1 MTIRKQNT
9 GYIIVNENNE
19 VLCRKPL
26 LNIEIVD
33 SYMTANFILNIIQEI
48 GCLSQYVFMKAG
60 IHG

>member
-1 MTIRKQNT
+1 MTIRKQNN
-9 GYIIVNENNE
+9 GFIITNEQGD

-33 SYMTANFILNIIQEI
+33 SYMTAVFIKNIVEEI
-48 GCLSQYVFMKAG
+48 GLLSQYCFMKVG